1 MPRFGKTL
9 DELRRIGTE
18 SEISRDA
25 LLWRQGDTG
34 DEVVVLLEGLFDIV
48 RESPEGEPVV
58 IRTVNAGA
66 ILGEMAAMDGLAR
79 SAAVRASTA
88 CRVLRVPGEDFRTLI
103 RARPDLLEEL
113 FWQQVAWVRSL
124 TEEVARTY
132 RPSILD
138 RLTRLYNERFLR
150 DRLRAELERARET
163 GDLISLV
170 MLEVDD
176 FDLYRETHG
185 DRGADDAVAKMA
197 QILHAAARKGDLIAR
212 MGDAR
217 FVVLLYGASQ
227 DDAARLAQRLRERVE
242 ATPFKG
248 ASVLPGGRLAVSL
261 GAATCPVDGSR
272 ADTLFESAEVALNRE
287 RVQRGGQA

>member
-1 MPRFGKTL
+1 MSGERMPRFGKTL

-34 DEVVVLLEGLFDIV
+34 DEVVVLLDGLFDIV
-48 RESPEGEPVV
+48 RASPDGEPVL
-58 IRTVNAGA
+58 IRTVNAAA
-66 ILGEMAAMDGLAR
+66 ILGEMAAMDGRAR
-79 SAAVRASTA
+79 SAAARASPA
-88 CRVLRVPGEDFRTLI
+88 SRALPVP
-103 RARPDLLEEL
+103 
-113 FWQQVAWVRSL
+113 
-124 TEEVARTY
+124 
-132 RPSILD
+132 
-138 RLTRLYNERFLR
+138 
-150 DRLRAELERARET
+150 
-163 GDLISLV
+163 
-170 MLEVDD
+170 
-176 FDLYRETHG
+176 
-185 DRGADDAVAKMA
+185 
-197 QILHAAARKGDLIAR
+197 
-212 MGDAR
+212 GDAR